1 MRKQQWID
9 RLQNLA
15 LILLAL
21 SAIFLFTCTPLF
33 RNHFSDQVQALF
45 TPHPQG
51 GDSPQ
56 DASAYD
62 AMPAAQVMITANH
75 EYGRCGQLSVS
86 PGDPLCE
93 QLAPLLRDAVG
104 TAEAGRLTADLTLQ
118 NALDDASVFLSYP
131 TPLPLSV
138 IARWLDTQTDLDLTV
153 RSIALSCHEGSW
165 ATLYLLDSAGSI
177 YRCATSLSSAAVRET
192 AEQFAPNS
200 ALFAYETNYT
210 TLTPYA
216 ILHVQPGELP
226 QLQSA
231 LPEQYTLPAL
241 LQVLDFNVHTQSRYP
256 ETDGTE
262 VVVESPRT
270 LRFSPG
276 GTVSYT
282 GEGEITASLFKVPC
296 AGDEPTQAEA
306 LLACWHL
313 ATALTDAAGASPLV
327 LRSAEPAPGGWRIS
341 FGYQPLG
348 WDVFFDQPSSELSSL
363 EALSVTVTGRTITA
377 FTYRCRAY
385 SSTEDLSLLM
395 PPVQAAAVASVY
407 PGAGLTVGYADDGSG
422 VLSARWLAG

>member
-1 MRKQQWID
+1 MNKRQWID

-45 TPHPQG
+45 TPHSQG
-51 GDSPQ
+51 GDGLQ
-56 DASAYD
+56 NAGAYD
-62 AMPAAQVMITANH
+62 AMPAVRVMITANH
-75 EYGRCGQLSVS
+75 EYGRYGQLSVS
-86 PGDPLCE
+86 PSDPLYE
-93 QLAPLLRDAVG
+93 QLTPILRDAVG

-118 NALDDASVFLSYP
+118 EALDDASVFLSFP
-131 TPLPLSV
+131 TPLPVPV
-138 IARWLDTQTDLDLTV
+138 IARWLDTQTDLETTV
-153 RSIALSCHEGSW
+153 RSMALSCHEGSW
-165 ATLYLLDSAGSI
+165 ATLYLLDQAGSI
-177 YRCATSLSSAAVRET
+177 YRCATALSSAAVRET

-210 TLTPYA
+210 TLTPYT
-216 ILHVQPGELP
+216 ILHVQPDGLP

-231 LPEQYTLPAL
+231 LPEQYTVSAL

-276 GTVSYT
+276 GSVVYS
-282 GEGEITASLFKVPC
+282 GEGEITASLCQVAC

-313 ATALTDAAGASPLV
+313 ATALTDATGASPLV
-327 LRSAEPAPGGWRIS
+327 LRSAEPAAGGWRVS

-348 WDVFFDQPSSELSSL
+348 WDMFFDQPSSELNSL

-377 FTYRCRAY
+377 FTYRCRTY
-385 SSTEDLSLLM
+385 SATEDDSLLL
-395 PPVQAAAVASVY
+395 PPAQAAAVASVY